1 MDKRK
6 KAQGAS
12 KGRKDA
18 QPRDALSSK
27 SPQTS
32 PISSTRKLSLITF
45 VVVVLGFATYF
56 ILRDRTPPQELSS
69 PSETSQES
77 SEGQLQAFANTANLD
92 TSTTRQMVELTDA
105 RLDPSRDGWETEVVA
120 ELAKSQMLK
129 IASRTD
135 HALADSERGD
145 EIAESIRFS
154 ALRPTDL
161 TDQGSK
167 LLGTDRVTIL
177 RSLSEKAPPLDLQGR
192 EKFSA
197 ALGDLTTPF
206 HDARDENSRDRH
218 VHFKVIRVALEGDTA
233 STVAYYEA
241 EGPSS
246 EGTVQQRA
254 TWHCTWRR
262 FSNKSLSLT
271 SLRVTDYEE
280 AVSKGPWLVDSTNAV
295 LAENSS
301 YNQQLRYGLN
311 HWLARLE
318 RIRGMHV
325 FTRNG
330 LSLGDVNGDGLE
342 DVYVCQP
349 GGLPNRLY
357 VQQPDGTAIDRSRES
372 GTDWLDQTSSALF
385 LDLDNDGD
393 QDLVAATV
401 AGLLVMENEGTGK
414 FQLRK
419 TLATNDTDTQS
430 FSAADYD
437 NDGDLDLY
445 VCLEFARQFTLQYQS
460 DETFVYHDANDGAA
474 NVLFRNE
481 IKAGE
486 WRFTDVTEQVGLD
499 EDNRRHS
506 LACAWEDFDNDGD
519 QDLYVANDYGKN
531 CLYLNTEGV
540 RNRVRNIALEAEG
553 FYQLCVQ
560 PWSAMGDMSHSAQRV
575 DAVERFDLDLY
586 AACGAEFFDPASSLD
601 LSSALV
607 PFVHEWSSPLRTRV
621 DSLQEARDVL
631 LARFSALSLPERF
644 QRNER
649 SLAELIRLRD
659 SSLPVTRL
667 HGGRFTLSGLS
678 RLSPLRFRETGPGWP
693 EPQMEVVRSLQGQL
707 AERGVDLIVVPFP
720 SREHVHAPF
729 LISEPPED
737 GCVAVL
743 REELLRELAME
754 GVEAIDLLPD
764 FIEAK
769 RGGGLLFHDARDCH
783 AARDG
788 LDLAARAIADRLR
801 RYELPR
807 SIDSIY
813 TRAVSYKLRPEN
825 TDMPDK
831 QYPAVQVVGNKGE
844 VVPHED
850 LSSPIAL
857 VGDSFCY
864 FPSHLGPKGT
874 DLASQVA
881 KYTGIVPRRVAIGAG
896 GPRILQH
903 IAERGPEFLDGVRVC
918 VFVCFTDFWYGQ
930 AEKGS
935 RRWCPAKLPL

>member
-1 MDKRK
+1 MGSCPQRYMV
-6 KAQGAS
+6 ARIGLAGAFAFGLGVTVGMQS
-12 KGRKDA
+12 GEERED
-18 QPRDALSSK
+18 PRVHPSVA
-27 SPQTS
+27 
-32 PISSTRKLSLITF
+32 R
-45 VVVVLGFATYF
+45 
-56 ILRDRTPPQELSS
+56 LRDLEYFGVTEPI
-69 PSETSQES
+69 
-77 SEGQLQAFANTANLD
+77 GW
-92 TSTTRQMVELTDA
+92 
-105 RLDPSRDGWETEVVA
+105 PSRRVRVVESTPIPDVATLDYPDCLSVARVEALDGEKPTE
-120 ELAKSQMLK
+120 
-129 IASRTD
+129 
-135 HALADSERGD
+135 
-145 EIAESIRFS
+145 
-154 ALRPTDL
+154 
-161 TDQGSK
+161 
-167 LLGTDRVTIL
+167 
-177 RSLSEKAPPLDLQGR
+177 
-192 EKFSA
+192 
-197 ALGDLTTPF
+197 
-206 HDARDENSRDRH
+206 
-218 VHFKVIRVALEGDTA
+218 
-233 STVAYYEA
+233 
-241 EGPSS
+241 
-246 EGTVQQRA
+246 
-254 TWHCTWRR
+254 
-262 FSNKSLSLT
+262 
-271 SLRVTDYEE
+271 
-280 AVSKGPWLVDSTNAV
+280 
-295 LAENSS
+295 
-301 YNQQLRYGLN
+301 
-311 HWLARLE
+311 
-318 RIRGMHV
+318 
-325 FTRNG
+325 
-330 LSLGDVNGDGLE
+330 
-342 DVYVCQP
+342 
-349 GGLPNRLY
+349 
-357 VQQPDGTAIDRSRES
+357 
-372 GTDWLDQTSSALF
+372 F
-385 LDLDNDGD
+385 LI
-393 QDLVAATV
+393 ATV
-401 AGLLVMENEGTGK
+401 
-414 FQLRK
+414 
-419 TLATNDTDTQS
+419 
-430 FSAADYD
+430 
-437 NDGDLDLY
+437 
-445 VCLEFARQFTLQYQS
+445 
-460 DETFVYHDANDGAA
+460 
-474 NVLFRNE
+474 
-481 IKAGE
+481 
-486 WRFTDVTEQVGLD
+486 
-499 EDNRRHS
+499 
-506 LACAWEDFDNDGD
+506 
-519 QDLYVANDYGKN
+519 
-531 CLYLNTEGV
+531 GV

-621 DSLQEARDVL
+621 ESLQEARDVL

-649 SLAELIRLRD
+649 SLAELVRLRD

-693 EPQMEVVRSLQGQL
+693 EPQMEVVRSLQEQL

-831 QYPAVQVVGNKGE
+831 QYPAVQVVGSKGE